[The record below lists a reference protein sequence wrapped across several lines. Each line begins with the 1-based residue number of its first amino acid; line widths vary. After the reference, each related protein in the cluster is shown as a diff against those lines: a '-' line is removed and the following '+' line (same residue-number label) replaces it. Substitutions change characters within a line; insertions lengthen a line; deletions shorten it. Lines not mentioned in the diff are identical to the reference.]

1 MGSPRF
7 LGRKYISSIL
17 GRKYLSRNLRRKYL
31 PRSTKLGFW
40 FEKIS
45 QPSMRFPTSP

>member
-7 LGRKYISSIL
+7 LGRKYISRIL
-17 GRKYLSRNLRRKYL
+17 GRKYLSRILRKKYIS
-31 PRSTKLGFW
+31 RSTKLGFW

-45 QPSMRFPTSP
+45 QPSMRLLISP